1 MPGIDPAGYAGLE
14 DGVDWHWD
22 RILAG
27 AALSNLI
34 GVGAELAAPD
44 NRQNGNRLV
53 LGTRQSSQDTVNQV
67 VAAGVVV
74 VVAAGNDGLD
84 VGSPANCIGVI
95 AVAGVRHSGTKV
107 GYSDLGPKVGISA
120 PAGNCVN
127 ASGACLYPLLT
138 TSNSGTKGPVL
149 GAAGAT
155 YTTGLTENLATLT
168 CPVPGTCATLG
179 TSFSAPLVAG
189 TVALMFS
196 ATPTLTPAQVLS
208 ALKSSARAFPPPGAV
223 PICTAPTG
231 VPQVE
236 CSCTTSTC
244 GAGLLDAGAAVAAV
258 ATVTANISVA
268 SNAVVVGAD
277 VLLDGS
283 RSSASGAR
291 TIDLYQWTITSGN
304 ATFTSASNASTATLT
319 TSAAG
324 NVVVSLSVTDSAGRQ
339 ASTSTTLSV
348 GAAPGTPPPPVS
360 SDSGGGGGAL
370 NLEWLLTLVAST
382 LALHLAARRQRRT
395 ARPR

>member
-1 MPGIDPAGYAGLE
+1 MLWAAGLSVV
-14 DGVDWHWD
+14 DGVANPNPAKV
-22 RILAG
+22 INLSLGSSG
-27 AALSNLI
+27 ACGPSY
-34 GVGAELAAPD
+34 
-44 NRQNGNRLV
+44 
-53 LGTRQSSQDTVNQV
+53 QDTVNQV

-84 VGSPANCIGVI
+84 VGSPANCVGVI
-95 AVAGVRHSGTKV
+95 AVAGVRQTGTKV
-107 GYSDLGPKVGISA
+107 GYSDLGPAVAISA

-127 ASGACLYPLLT
+127 SAGACLFPLLT
-138 TSNSGTKGPVL
+138 TSNSGTTEPV
-149 GAAGAT
+149 AGGI
-155 YTTGLTENLATLT
+155 YTD
-168 CPVPGTCATLG
+168 GTNNPSLG

-348 GAAPGTPPPPVS
+348 GAAPGAPPPVS
-360 SDSGGGGGAL
+360 GDSGGGGGAL
-370 NLEWLLTLVAST
+370 NLEWLLTLVASV
-382 LALHLAARRQRRT
+382 LALHQAARRQRRT